1 MRIIGIIIAGCIILT
16 ALRLAVTVFAL
27 VAIVTLLWALY
38 SKPVQVLCFL
48 VTCAFLRLLETHPIL
63 VAGLVTAIVIAS
75 RLSRV
80 DSDKTGS

>member
-38 SKPVQVLCFL
+38 SKPVQALCFL

>member
-1 MRIIGIIIAGCIILT
+1 MRIIGIIIAGCIMLA
-16 ALRLAVTVFAL
+16 ALRLAVTIFAL

-48 VTCAFLRLLETHPIL
+48 VTCAFLRLLEAHPIL
-63 VAGLVTAIVIAS
+63 VAGLVTAVVIAS

-80 DSDKTGS
+80 DRDKTGS

>member
-1 MRIIGIIIAGCIILT
+1 MRIIGIIIAGCIMLA
-16 ALRLAVTVFAL
+16 ALRLAVAVFAL

-48 VTCAFLRLLETHPIL
+48 VTCAFLRLLEAHPIL
-63 VAGLVTAIVIAS
+63 VAGLVTAVVIAS

-80 DSDKTGS
+80 DRDKTGS